1 MKVSGATCWLNKR
14 KLEQANS
21 PPVRLDRTVAAA
33 RNYSPLEK
41 ESKHGQGLV
50 GESRNWK
57 FTISSQPAPFEALS
71 MLVAS
76 PGSNLRSISV
86 FIPGRA
92 VR

>member
-21 PPVRLDRTVAAA
+21 PPVRLDRTVAAV
-33 RNYSPLEK
+33 RNYSPLKK
-41 ESKHGQGLV
+41 ESQDGPGLV

-57 FTISSQPAPFEALS
+57 LRISSQPAPFETLS
-71 MLVAS
+71 TPVAS

-86 FIPGRA
+86 SILGRA
-92 VR
+92 VC